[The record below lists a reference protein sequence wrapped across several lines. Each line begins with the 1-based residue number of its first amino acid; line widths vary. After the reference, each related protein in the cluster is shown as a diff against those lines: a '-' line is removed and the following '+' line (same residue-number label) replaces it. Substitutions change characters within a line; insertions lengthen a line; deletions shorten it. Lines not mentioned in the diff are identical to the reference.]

1 MEIFKQYFKPHL
13 RVTTLAT
20 RAILALMS
28 SHRLFIALRPPKAI
42 RAFLLEKMLGVA
54 AARWQNDDQL
64 HITLRFIGAVDRHQG
79 EDIAA
84 ALGHLYAPAPL
95 LHING
100 VGHFEKSGYANA
112 LWAGVSPAAPL
123 EALHQKINQ
132 MLLRVGIAPETRA
145 YLPHITL
152 ARLGRSAG
160 PLDGYLAANAALSS
174 PTFTCD
180 HAILYESEMG
190 RGGSVYLPIARF
202 PLAPSTNSPI
212 PPPP

>member
-1 MEIFKQYFKPHL
+1 MP
-13 RVTTLAT
+13 
-20 RAILALMS
+20 
-28 SHRLFIALRPPKAI
+28 SHRLFVALRPPKAI

-84 ALGHLYAPAPL
+84 ALGHLHAPAPQ
-95 LHING
+95 LHISG
-100 VGHFEKSGYANA
+100 VGHFEKSGHANA
-112 LWAGVSPAAPL
+112 LWAGVNPAAPL

-160 PLDGYLAANAALSS
+160 PLDGYLAANAHLTS
-174 PTFTCD
+174 PAFTCD

-190 RGGSVYLPIARF
+190 RGGSLYLPIARF
-202 PLAPSTNSPI
+202 PLSPI
-212 PPPP
+212 TENPIVPNP